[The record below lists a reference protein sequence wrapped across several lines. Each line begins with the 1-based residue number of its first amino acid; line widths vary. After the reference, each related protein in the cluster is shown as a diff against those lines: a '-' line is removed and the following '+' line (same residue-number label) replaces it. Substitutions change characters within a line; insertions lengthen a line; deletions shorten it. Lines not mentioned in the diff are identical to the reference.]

1 MKNRVSKLVYKENE
15 LKKLREKLTE
25 IDTIENIKIAT
36 AFISNSN
43 EIKDFLKDLSMKVK
57 SKENFEIY
65 LSVDFS
71 PNNKFEILS
80 FLKNI
85 SNVYII
91 PNLHAKAYFIT
102 GKEKIFAFGSSN
114 LTNNGFGNNLE
125 LMQIDENIDE
135 KEVLGFFEYCK
146 KSAILLTEDV
156 KNDFKLMDDI
166 SNKIENN
173 QEIKELHSKIRELK
187 EKFIVEKS
195 NNKYE
200 YGDLTD
206 YYFTEEDYETF
217 NKINSKKNNKEINEK
232 RNVVKDKFLNLNEEI
247 IEELQEKYNLYNHWR
262 KTNIIAPSGARPSIW
277 NNFSLE
283 WLGVRYL
290 RKEIEEIVS
299 FMKKTSDDEED
310 FGANKFTCFQIN
322 ISYEYNMPYFEIG
335 IFHSVPSLA
344 YDREKVIE
352 NLENNRNN
360 IRQNFETVFENL
372 KGHNLKFNSYNK
384 ETSFSS
390 EFDVDLENSKDF
402 CNWYLENVKDKC
414 YSSIMFKY
422 APNDIRI
429 KTKNNIKNLVLKNI
443 ELLNPLYNLLIG
455 K

>member
-43 EIKDFLKDLSMKVK
+43 EIKDFLNDLSMKVK

-135 KEVLGFFEYCK
+135 NEVLGFFEYCK

-187 EKFIVEKS
+187 EKFIVEKC
-195 NNKYE
+195 
-200 YGDLTD
+200 
-206 YYFTEEDYETF
+206 
-217 NKINSKKNNKEINEK
+217 KIFIANATI
-232 RNVVKDKFLNLNEEI
+232 FL
-247 IEELQEKYNLYNHWR
+247 K
-262 KTNIIAPSGARPSIW
+262 
-277 NNFSLE
+277 
-283 WLGVRYL
+283 
-290 RKEIEEIVS
+290 
-299 FMKKTSDDEED
+299 
-310 FGANKFTCFQIN
+310 
-322 ISYEYNMPYFEIG
+322 
-335 IFHSVPSLA
+335 
-344 YDREKVIE
+344 
-352 NLENNRNN
+352 
-360 IRQNFETVFENL
+360 
-372 KGHNLKFNSYNK
+372 
-384 ETSFSS
+384 
-390 EFDVDLENSKDF
+390 
-402 CNWYLENVKDKC
+402 
-414 YSSIMFKY
+414 
-422 APNDIRI
+422 
-429 KTKNNIKNLVLKNI
+429 
-443 ELLNPLYNLLIG
+443 
-455 K
+455 